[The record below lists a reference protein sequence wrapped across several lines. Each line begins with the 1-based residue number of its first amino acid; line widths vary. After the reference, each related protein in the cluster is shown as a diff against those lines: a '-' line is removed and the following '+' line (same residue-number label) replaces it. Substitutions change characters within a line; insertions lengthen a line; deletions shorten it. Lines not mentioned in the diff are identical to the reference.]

1 MGKDRMDAGRGRG
14 KGQQGV
20 VNRPSQKNKNVSTVR
35 KGDSKRPFYIVL
47 AILLIAGIATIG
59 YQVSKP
65 AAQTVFTM
73 DSTVTLV
80 ANQGH
85 VLGSDSA
92 LVEVVEFADFEC
104 PACGNFA
111 TLTEPD
117 VRSRLVN
124 SGQIRFRFMD
134 FPLEGHANTR
144 AAHNAAWCAGEQ
156 NKFWEMH
163 DAIFQAQDRWSGYAT
178 RRPLPVFEALAQQV
192 GLNVPQYQGCMTSR
206 KFAGHIQSNYDEGLR
221 LGVGSTPTFLI
232 GTKKISNNMSYD
244 EFKKHVDE
252 ALAAARAQRPAGATK
267 AAAGTKTTAP
277 TSSPAAP
284 RP

>member
-1 MGKDRMDAGRGRG
+1 MVNPSGGRKSKVTAAR
-14 KGQQGV
+14 
-20 VNRPSQKNKNVSTVR
+20 R
-35 KGDSKRPFYIVL
+35 DSKRPFYILLAVL
-47 AILLIAGIATIG
+47 LVAGIATIG

-73 DSTVTLV
+73 DSTIQLV

-85 VLGSDSA
+85 VLGSDTA

-117 VRSRLVN
+117 VRTRLVN
-124 SGQIRFRFMD
+124 TGQIRYRFMD

-144 AAHNAAWCAGEQ
+144 AAHNAAWCASEQ

-163 DAIFQAQDRWSGYAT
+163 DAIFQSQDRWSGYAT
-178 RRPLPVFEALAQQV
+178 RRPLPVFEGLAQQV
-192 GLNVPQYQGCMTSR
+192 GVNVPQYQQCMSSR

-221 LGVGSTPTFLI
+221 LGVGSTPTFII
-232 GTKKISNNMSYD
+232 GTKKIANNMSYD

-252 ALAAARAQRPAGATK
+252 ALAVARAQRSAGTK
-267 AAAGTKTTAP
+267 SAAGTNAP
-277 TSSPAAP
+277 ALDVPREAP
-284 RP
+284 RRP

>member
-1 MGKDRMDAGRGRG
+1 
-14 KGQQGV
+14 V
-20 VNRPSQKNKNVSTVR
+20 VNRPSQKKHSVSTAK
-35 KGDSKRPFYIVL
+35 KGDSKRPFYI
-47 AILLIAGIATIG
+47 LIIVFLIVGIAVIG

-65 AAQTVFTM
+65 AAQAVFTM
-73 DSTVTLV
+73 DSTITLV

-92 LVEVVEFADFEC
+92 LIEVVEFADFEC

-117 VRSRLVN
+117 VRTRLVN
-124 SGQIRFRFMD
+124 TGQIRYRFMD
-134 FPLEGHANTR
+134 FPLDGHANTR
-144 AAHNAAWCAGEQ
+144 AAHNAAWCASEQ

-192 GLNVPQYQGCMTSR
+192 GLNLSQYQGCMTSR
-206 KFAGHIQSNYDEGLR
+206 KFAGHIQSNYDEGMR
-221 LGVGSTPTFLI
+221 LGVGSTPTFFI
-232 GTKKISNNMSYD
+232 GTKKIAHNMSYD

-252 ALAAARAQRPAGATK
+252 ALGAARAQRT
-267 AAAGTKTTAP
+267 AAGTKAPGTGTKSTAP
-277 TSSPAAP
+277 TTSPAAP